1 MTGIKLKCVIMRDK
15 FVYFNSGNDKKFF
28 QLFLEAETVLDESVN
43 SDTLIMM
50 NDTSRLSFYLKEE
63 AIALKTRY
71 SDELTRT

>member
-1 MTGIKLKCVIMRDK
+1 MTGIKLECVIMRDK

-50 NDTSRLSFYLKEE
+50 NNTSRLSFYLKEE
-63 AIALKTRY
+63 TIALKTRY